1 MATLML
7 TSNYN
12 KIYRNPEYNFSNY
25 FVPDIKLNY
34 SNICN
39 RPFIFTI
46 SENIKSNSLKY
57 FKINLFDD
65 LSFKS
70 FVMKHTEFPLND
82 FTAGKYL
89 MHNNALNIIM
99 QDFCPN
105 IGIINLKL

>member
-1 MATLML
+1 ML

-57 FKINLFDD
+57 FKIKLFDD

-70 FVMKHTEFPLND
+70 FVMNHAEFPLND

>member
-34 SNICN
+34 SNI
-39 RPFIFTI
+39 
-46 SENIKSNSLKY
+46 KSNSLKY
-57 FKINLFDD
+57 FKIKLFDD

-70 FVMKHTEFPLND
+70 FVMNHAEFPLND
-82 FTAGKYL
+82 FTAGKYI
-89 MHNNALNIIM
+89 MHNNTLNIIM
-99 QDFCPN
+99 QDFYPN